1 MVQLIVSEAER
12 QGSVVPIRR
21 SLLFFFVVVYFII
34 TFRFYFIPFIY
45 NYFYYF
51 FLYAVL
57 IMIFPLLVSG
67 IRVGRLCWVG
77 QEPAVLAA
85 VG

>member
-1 MVQLIVSEAER
+1 MF
-12 QGSVVPIRR
+12 
-21 SLLFFFVVVYFII
+21 LFFCLYFII
-34 TFRFYFIPFIY
+34 IFRFYFIPLFI
-45 NYFYYF
+45 NIIIF
-51 FLYAVL
+51 FSKNTFL

-67 IRVGRLCWVG
+67 VRVWRLCWVG